1 MGLLLFGLLLRP
13 ILASVPPAADGQSL
27 IGPAPDWVTP
37 TPCVTP
43 AAPQPNPTGQ
53 DFLLL
58 DQQVRL
64 ATGEAYTHQVYQ
76 IVSDSGRQNGGQIS
90 ISFDPS
96 YQELFLHHLRLV
108 RGTEVLERLDPA
120 KIQLIQQERD
130 LDRQLY
136 NGQRTALVILEDV
149 RIGDC
154 IDLAFTLRGRNPV
167 FEGKFVDATF
177 LEWAVPVRDLR
188 YRMLTAPDRKIATKV
203 VGTAKLTPQLR
214 EREGEQDVLWRRS
227 DLPIIEG
234 EERVP
239 GAHTVFSFL
248 DVSEFSSWQEVVRW
262 AEPLYQLPATPD
274 PQVAELTGKIRTKTA
289 SPEAQALAALDFV
302 QQEIRYL
309 GIQMGPGSHRP
320 SEPGEVL
327 RRRFGDCKDKS
338 RLLVALLR
346 GLGLEAAPALV
357 HSYAR
362 EGLHSRLTTP
372 YAFDHVIV
380 SLDLGGH
387 RYLLD
392 PTLSYQRG
400 EGLALRHL
408 DRYGPYLRIAPADNY
423 RLENPSPAAGDIL
436 DTEITSVFHVTDLG
450 KPATLA
456 IKTTYAGR
464 AAENMRAYFAN
475 RTLDQISR
483 EYLNYFTPYYP
494 GIRQTKPVE
503 HRDSPVDNRYFVTE
517 EYAVEQ
523 LFRAEAGD
531 LLRAELQ
538 PTSMWDHTRMPNL
551 AQRRLPLALSHP
563 TRARER
569 LTIHLPEEWKID
581 PQKDRVTDAAFEL
594 SHEVSQPD
602 VRTVQLDY
610 TWESK
615 AHEVAPARMSEFAR
629 NTESARRNLGYQLT
643 WNQNPAVAQPAGFHP
658 NWSQIGL
665 ALGTVLAGLYAS
677 WRLVRKRN
685 PTPAEPPPLSTESG
699 PVDPYSYKARAAQ
712 ETAGLGGWLLLVGF
726 GLFIRPVWQIIALYE
741 GRTGYFDAAVWE
753 RLTSPSSDAYNRY
766 YGLLA
771 PLELIVF
778 LLLFIYSLLLLVLF
792 FRRSYLFPRTIQ
804 IFFILQIA
812 ATLFTIANVRILN
825 FEAVGYEHYQTL
837 FQCCVAAAI
846 WIPYFQV
853 SRRVKL
859 TFTR

>member
-1 MGLLLFGLLLRP
+1 MGLLILGLWGRP
-13 ILASVPPAADGQSL
+13 ILASVPAAADVQSL
-27 IGPAPDWVTP
+27 IGPVPDWVTP
-37 TPCVTP
+37 TPWEPPATP
-43 AAPQPNPTGQ
+43 KPNPTGQ

-58 DQQVRL
+58 DHQVRL
-64 ATGEAYTHQVYQ
+64 AADEAYTHHVYQ

-96 YQELFLHHLRLV
+96 YQQLIVHHLRLV
-108 RGTEVLERLDPA
+108 RGTEALERLDPA

-136 NGQRTALVILEDV
+136 NGQRTALVILDDV

-154 IDLAFTLRGRNPV
+154 IDLAYTLRGRNPV

-177 LEWAVPVRDLR
+177 LEWGVPVRELR
-188 YRMLTAPDRKIATKV
+188 YRLLTAPGRTIATKV
-203 VGTAKLTPQLR
+203 VGNAKLTPQLR
-214 EREGEQDVLWRRS
+214 EREGEQEALWRRS

-248 DVSEFSSWQEVVRW
+248 DASEFSSWQDVVRW
-262 AEPLYQLPATPD
+262 AEPLYQTPATPD
-274 PQVAELTGKIRTKTA
+274 PQVADIVREIRTKAA
-289 SPEAQALAALDFV
+289 SPEAQALAALDFA

-320 SEPGEVL
+320 SDPGEVL

-357 HSYAR
+357 HSFTR
-362 EGLHSRLTTP
+362 EGILARLPTP

-380 SLDLGGH
+380 SLDLGGR

-408 DRYGPYLRIAPADNY
+408 DRYGPYLRIAPADSH
-423 RLENPSPAAGDIL
+423 RLETPATSAGDIL
-436 DTEITSVFHVTDLG
+436 NTEITSVFHVTDLG

-494 GIRQTKPVE
+494 GIRQAKPVE

-517 EYAVEQ
+517 EYAVDQ
-523 LFRAEAGD
+523 LFRNEGGD
-531 LLRAELQ
+531 LLRAEFQ

-551 AQRRLPLALSHP
+551 AQRRLPLALGHP

-569 LTIHLPEEWKID
+569 LTIHLPEEWRIE
-581 PQKDRVTDAAFEL
+581 PQKGRVTDPAFEL
-594 SHEVSQPD
+594 THETSQPD
-602 VRTVQLDY
+602 IRTVQLDY
-610 TWESK
+610 SWESK
-615 AHEVAPARMSEFAR
+615 AHQVAPERMSEFAS
-629 NTESARRNLGYQLT
+629 NAETARRNLGYQLT
-643 WNQNPAVAQPAGFHP
+643 WSQNPTVAQPAGFHP
-658 NWSQIGL
+658 NWPQIGL
-665 ALGTVLAGLYAS
+665 AFGTVLAGLYAS

-685 PTPAEPPPLSTESG
+685 PTPPEPPPLPSESR
-699 PVDPYSYKARAAQ
+699 PVDPYSYKARTSQ

-726 GLFIRPVWQIIALYE
+726 GLFIRPVWQIYALYE
-741 GRTGYFDAAVWE
+741 GRAGYFDATVWE
-753 RLTSPSSDAYNRY
+753 RLTSPSSDAFNRY

-778 LLLFIYSLLLLVLF
+778 LLLLIYSLLLLVLF

-804 IFFILQIA
+804 LFFICQIVVA
-812 ATLFTIANVRILN
+812 VFTIATVRILN
-825 FEAVGYEHYQTL
+825 FEEVGYEHYKTLVQT
-837 FQCCVAAAI
+837 CAGAAI

-859 TFTR
+859 TFTL